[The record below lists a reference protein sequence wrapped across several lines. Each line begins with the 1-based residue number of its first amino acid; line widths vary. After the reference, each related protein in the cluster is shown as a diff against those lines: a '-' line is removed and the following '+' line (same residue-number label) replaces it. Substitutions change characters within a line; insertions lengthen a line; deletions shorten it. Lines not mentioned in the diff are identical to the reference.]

1 MSLKSGFHC
10 LDSRLVLHH
19 VEGIPDFILETIIVA
34 IFRPMTI
41 KIINATHQLVVRFLL
56 LD

>member
-19 VEGIPDFILETIIVA
+19 VEGIPELILETIIVA